1 MLVQINM
8 QEHYGGGETYTAS
21 LCRAAQTLGM
31 SQLLI
36 HHPRATYWDGVLGQ
50 AVPRVALTEASA
62 ITAHLNQLATKN
74 GQNGHIVVHTRQPS
88 DAVQAWRSQGW
99 RTHALTHMPQQ
110 GRNVAGLA
118 AYDRVYG
125 VSHYVIRTLR
135 QHGLQNV
142 YAEPMYGI
150 AQVPPSA
157 AATAVMDADTAS
169 AITPASPYD
178 WDTRKWRD
186 RCLAKLEQVYPFYQH
201 WHHAQS
207 TPTPIRLGIV
217 SRLTPIKQF
226 PQLFQILS
234 PVLQKF
240 PAFGLDIYGA
250 GGYASVRDLRQALAP
265 IQNRVR
271 WFGFQ
276 SKVAAAYQQIDYL
289 MTGLPEKEALGLN
302 VLEAAAL
309 GVPTLAIQAEPFTET
324 IQNDVT
330 GLFYQDPRQDQG
342 QSFAGLLNRI
352 QQQAFHAQAE
362 SAKDWLTQFSPA
374 EFCARWQRAWGQA
387 AS

>member
-1 MLVQINM
+1 M

-21 LCRAAQTLGM
+21 LCRAAQSLGM
-31 SQLLI
+31 PQLLI
-36 HHPRATYWDGVLGQ
+36 HHPKAQFWHQCIHQTTPTRALGH
-50 AVPRVALTEASA
+50 ATEIASY
-62 ITAHLNQLATKN
+62 LAEYSE
-74 GQNGHIVVHTRQPS
+74 QSVHILAHTRLPS
-88 DAVQAWRSQGW
+88 SFVQHCRSRGW

-110 GRNVAGLA
+110 GRNVTGLA
-118 AYDRVYG
+118 EYDQVYG
-125 VSHYVIRTLR
+125 VSHYVIRSLR
-135 QHGLQNV
+135 EQGLQNV

-150 AQVPPSA
+150 AQVTP
-157 AATAVMDADTAS
+157 ATATDPVTDNNTAS
-169 AITPASPYD
+169 IVTPASPYD

-186 RCLAKLEQVYPFYQH
+186 RCLATLEQVYPFYQH
-201 WHHAQS
+201 WHRAQS
-207 TPTPIRLGIV
+207 APAPIRLGIV

-234 PVLQKF
+234 PVLQKY

-342 QSFAGLLNRI
+342 QSFAVLLSRL
-352 QQQAFHAQAE
+352 QQRAFQAQAE
-362 SAKDWLTQFSPA
+362 SAQAWLAQFSPA
-374 EFCARWQRAWGQA
+374 EFCARWQRALAVSA
-387 AS
+387 A